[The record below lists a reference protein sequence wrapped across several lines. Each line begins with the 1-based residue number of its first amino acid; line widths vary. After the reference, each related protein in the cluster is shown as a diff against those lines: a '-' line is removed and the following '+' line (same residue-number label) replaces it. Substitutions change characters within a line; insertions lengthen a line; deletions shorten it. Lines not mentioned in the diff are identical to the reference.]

1 MSAIDTGVA
10 AVVGA
15 ARTLRA
21 TSPIQFALRAGVL
34 VTGAIAALLPQQQFV
49 GGLAVLIVVALLG
62 ALMAAVAPET
72 PGAAI
77 TFVMVAVLWL
87 VAYGLHGAPSILLTT
102 GLAADL
108 YVFHTLTALCAAMP
122 ATARIDPEV
131 LIRWSRHALV
141 TLAVSGVVAVVAFVL
156 PRLTGSLPLELAGL
170 LAVVAL
176 TAVPVWLART
186 RR

>member
-21 TSPIQFALRAGVL
+21 MPPIQLALRAGVL
-34 VTGAIAALLPQQQFV
+34 LTGAIAALLPQQQFV

-87 VAYGLHGAPSILLTT
+87 VAYGLHGAPSIVVTT
-102 GLAADL
+102 GLALDL

-131 LIRWSRHALV
+131 LIRWSRHALI
-141 TLAVSGVVAVVAFVL
+141 TLAVSGVVAAVAFVL

>member
-21 TSPIQFALRAGVL
+21 MPPIQFALRAGVL
-34 VTGAIAALLPQQQFV
+34 LTGAIAALLPQQQFV

-77 TFVMVAVLWL
+77 ALVMVAVLWI
-87 VAYGLHGAPSILLTT
+87 VAYGLHGAPSIALTT

-131 LIRWSRHALV
+131 LVRWSRHGLV
-141 TLAVSGVVAVVAFVL
+141 TLAVSAVVAAIAFVL

-170 LAVVAL
+170 LAVIAL
-176 TAVPVWLART
+176 TAVPVWLARA